1 MTQHP
6 IIIGLTGPA
15 GSGKDT
21 VADLLVTH
29 AGFHK
34 MAFADALRAEVCDA
48 FNIHPVQLAWRE
60 TKEHP
65 MSCLALAKCADQV
78 FIDSIVEMHWATHT
92 LIDPNAPRSPRQIM
106 QWWGTD
112 YRRKQQPEY
121 WISQAAKRL
130 HGLLQSHHTQ
140 RIVIT
145 DLRFDNEADMITRHG
160 GTIWQITRPGCGVAP
175 GAHVSETTGEAFAP
189 SAVLHNTHDIAH
201 LQRVVLH
208 ALDAHQARLHKSID
222 TAQS

>member
-29 AGFHK
+29 CGFHK
-34 MAFADALRAEVCDA
+34 MAFADALKAEVCEA
-48 FNIHPVQLAWRE
+48 FGVEPLYLTHRD
-60 TKEHP
+60 TKEHA
-65 MSCLALAKCADQV
+65 MSCLALARCNDQS
-78 FIDSIVEMHWATHT
+78 FIDCIVAMHWASNT

-112 YRRKQQPEY
+112 YRRKQWPNY
-121 WISQAAKRL
+121 WVSQL
-130 HGLLQSHHTQ
+130 THDLCWPWHGRQSTHM
-140 RIVIT
+140 VIT
-145 DLRFDNEADMITRHG
+145 DLRFNNEADMVTRHG

-201 LQRVVLH
+201 LQHVVLH
-208 ALDAHQARLHKSID
+208 ALDAHQARRHKSID